1 MSLIELIC
9 MSLLIIIFVAVILA
23 LIPIPVNNNYK
34 KQRKELMDRLNNKH
48 LEILTKISIYE
59 EDRELDRMLKQM
71 PWLEQ
76 DVREYRELR
85 EQITGIKSRSVYAK
99 SREQTDESTD
109 EGTRD
114 EDAR

>member
-9 MSLLIIIFVAVILA
+9 ISVLILIFVAVLLFLLPA
-23 LIPIPVNNNYK
+23 PVNNNYK
-34 KQRKELMDRLNNKH
+34 KQRKELMNRLNNKH
-48 LEILTKISIYE
+48 LEILAKISVYE

-99 SREQTDESTD
+99 SREQADESTD
-109 EGTRD
+109 ERTRD
-114 EDAR
+114 KDAG